1 MRASMSSTP
10 APVAIEE
17 AIDAARPRATTM
29 NRSESGAWRM
39 LIALGAS
46 PMKLFGKQAIDLRT
60 CKRLSGQRLR
70 RYTQAVVEVVGRSG
84 ANRRHV
90 ARDGTP
96 MFVVTDQVEAE

>member
-1 MRASMSSTP
+1 MRASLSSTP
-10 APVAIEE
+10 APVSIDEGIE
-17 AIDAARPRATTM
+17 AAPPRATSM
-29 NRSESGAWRM
+29 NKSESGAWRM

-60 CKRLSGQRLR
+60 CKRLSGRRLR

-90 ARDGTP
+90 ARDGSP
-96 MFVVTDQVEAE
+96 MFVVTDQAEAE